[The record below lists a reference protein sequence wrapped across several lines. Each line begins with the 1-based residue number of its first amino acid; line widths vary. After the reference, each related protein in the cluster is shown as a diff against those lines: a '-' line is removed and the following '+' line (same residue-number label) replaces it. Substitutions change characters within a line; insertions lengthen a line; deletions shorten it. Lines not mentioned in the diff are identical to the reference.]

1 MKQYLL
7 KVWMTAALS
16 LLVVGGVWGQTAPTV
31 VSLSPAD
38 EAPGVSVGTTLSIQF
53 ENPIIANPTEPF
65 SELVIK
71 NDETVVYTYGSGYG
85 KFFKGFAATTDIS
98 IVGNVLT
105 IYLPDDL
112 LEGSTYTVEIGD
124 GFVYDA
130 GTNTAGVSVL
140 GTEGWSFTT
149 ESTIVNYPTIAVD
162 GLSPANVATGVPVG
176 TTLSI
181 EFESPIIANPTETV
195 SNLFIK
201 EGSTILHAYASVD
214 GGFEKNYASTTEVT
228 ISGNV
233 ITVDFPGDLEEGT
246 EYTVEITDGF
256 VYDAGTNTA

>member
-38 EAPGVSVGTTLSIQF
+38 GATGVPVGTTLSIQF
-53 ENPIIANPTEPF
+53 ENPIIANPT
-65 SELVIK
+65 
-71 NDETVVYTYGSGYG
+71 G
-85 KFFKGFAATTDIS
+85 
-98 IVGNVLT
+98 
-105 IYLPDDL
+105 
-112 LEGSTYTVEIGD
+112 
-124 GFVYDA
+124 
-130 GTNTAGVSVL
+130 
-140 GTEGWSFTT
+140 
-149 ESTIVNYPTIAVD
+149 
-162 GLSPANVATGVPVG
+162 
-176 TTLSI
+176 
-181 EFESPIIANPTETV
+181 TV

-201 EGSTILHAYASVD
+201 EGSTILHAYASTN
-214 GGFEKNYASTTEVT
+214 GGFQKNYASTTEIT

-256 VYDAGTNTA
+256 VYDAGTNTAGVSILGPEGWSFTTESTIVNYPTIAVDGLSPANVATGVPVG